1 MCPCVP
7 DWIGI
12 WKCWFFNWTGFIAQN
27 QSLVIV
33 CTQAKKGCFVS
44 PFFWGGGGLEV
55 GIRVCFVRCLVSVFR
70 HQFLNSFDSRV
81 HWNQTLNCDR
91 YNQCEWHNSS
101 SPLERTGELSRDLVS
116 FPWFPVHYIWRM
128 IEIFSQRVSAQLI
141 SFSNLEDLKQNYS
154 SCDLASRWGTI
165 SLQWVILEW
174 FDISG
179 ANIFNPLQLLKA
191 A

>member
-7 DWIGI
+7 VWIGI

-33 CTQAKKGCFVS
+33 CTQAKKERFVS
-44 PFFWGGGGLEV
+44 PFLGGGG
-55 GIRVCFVRCLVSVFR
+55 G
-70 HQFLNSFDSRV
+70 FLNSFYSRV

-91 YNQCEWHNSS
+91 YNQFEWHNSS
-101 SPLERTGELSRDLVS
+101 SPFKRTGELSRDLVS

-165 SLQWVILEW
+165 SLQ
-174 FDISG
+174 
-179 ANIFNPLQLLKA
+179 
-191 A
+191 

>member
-7 DWIGI
+7 VWIGI

-33 CTQAKKGCFVS
+33 CTQAKKECFVS
-44 PFFWGGGGLEV
+44 PFWGGGGDGGGFGGGNQSFLCTLSC
-55 GIRVCFVRCLVSVFR
+55 VCLR

-91 YNQCEWHNSS
+91 YNQFEWHNSS
-101 SPLERTGELSRDLVS
+101 SPFKRTGELSRDLVS

-141 SFSNLEDLKQNYS
+141 SFSNLEDLKQNYIYS

-165 SLQWVILEW
+165 SLQ
-174 FDISG
+174 
-179 ANIFNPLQLLKA
+179 
-191 A
+191 